1 MWRVMA
7 IRADSIWRLV
17 TYAGSSAWMANSP
30 KLIAVPPLALPE
42 RLGWCCLR
50 CLTRRG
56 ISMASGPLFRSRS
69 VLCCRVLG
77 GGGLGRSGRLGAG
90 HLGDRRLGSGLARG
104 HRDGALGG
112 GALGGVGDRTGRRLG
127 GSPAG
132 LGATGGRAGRAGT
145 ALGALGALT
154 TLLTLREGLEGLPL
168 GTRAAGIA
176 LVDPHL
182 DADATEGGAG
192 LVDAVV
198 DVRAQRVQRHPAL
211 AVELRPAHLGTAE
224 AAGALHPDALGA
236 RAQRGLHALAH
247 RAAERHPAGQL
258 LGDALRDELS
268 VDLGVAHLEDV
279 ELHLLAGELLE
290 LGPDA
295 VRLGA
300 TAADDD
306 ARPRGV
312 DVDTDPVTRALDLDA
327 ADARPLHALRHELAD
342 RHVLLDVVAVALTR
356 LGPGGEPTALV
367 LRGDAEAE
375 PVRVDLLPH

>member
-17 TYAGSSAWMANSP
+17 TYAGSGAWMANSP

-198 DVRAQRVQRHPAL
+198 DVRAERVQRHPAL
-211 AVELRPAHLGTAE
+211 AVELRPAHLG
-224 AAGALHPDALGA
+224 AAQATRALHPDALDL
-236 RAQRGLHALAH
+236 RAALRGLHRLAH
-247 RAAERHPAGQL
+247 GTTEADPAGEL
-258 LGDALRDELS
+258 LGDALGDQLR
-268 VDLGVAHLEDV
+268 VGLGVLDLEDV
-279 ELHLLAGELLE
+279 QLHLLAGELLQ
-290 LGPDA
+290 LAADA
-295 VRLGA
+295 VGLGA
-300 TAADDD
+300 AATDDD
-306 ARPRGV
+306 ARTSGV
-312 DVDTDPVTRALDLDA
+312 DVHPDPVTGALDLHLRDA
-327 ADARPLHALRHELAD
+327 GALHALAHELAD
-342 RHVLLDVVAVALTR
+342 GHVFLDVVLVQLVR
-356 LGPGGEPTALV
+356 VPPGLV
-367 LRGDAEAE
+367 VGGDAEPE
-375 PVRVDLLPH
+375 PVRVDLLTH